1 MDKIPSFMI
10 NHEILMPGLYLS
22 RTDTVGDRKLLSYD
36 LRVTAPN
43 RELVMNT
50 GEMHTIEHLVATFL
64 RNHQNV
70 KDETIYFGP
79 MGCRTGFYLITTD
92 AVSPEVL
99 LNVLIEAFEFVANF
113 EGEVPGVSARDCGN
127 YLDHNLE
134 MARYFGQKYLDV
146 LKNWTD
152 LTFSYVE

>member
-64 RNHQNV
+64 RNHQDV

-79 MGCRTGFYLITTD
+79 MGCRTGFYLIMTD

-134 MARYFGQKYLDV
+134 MARYFGQKYLNV

>member
-1 MDKIPSFMI
+1 MEKIPSFMI

-22 RTDTVGDRKLLSYD
+22 RTDKIGDRALLSYD

-64 RNHQNV
+64 RNHPLV

-79 MGCRTGFYLITTD
+79 MGCRTGFYLVMTD
-92 AVSPEVL
+92 AVTPEVL
-99 LNVLIEAFEFVANF
+99 LQVLIEAFEFVVNF

-134 MARYFGQKYLDV
+134 MAKYYGQKYLTV
-146 LKNWTD
+146 LKSWED
-152 LTFSYVE
+152 LTFSYKE

>member
-22 RTDTVGDRKLLSYD
+22 RTDTAGDRKLLSYD

-64 RNHQNV
+64 RNHQDV
-70 KDETIYFGP
+70 KGETIYFGP
-79 MGCRTGFYLITTD
+79 MGCRTGFYLIMTD
-92 AVSPEVL
+92 AVSPKVL

-146 LKNWTD
+146 LKNWTV